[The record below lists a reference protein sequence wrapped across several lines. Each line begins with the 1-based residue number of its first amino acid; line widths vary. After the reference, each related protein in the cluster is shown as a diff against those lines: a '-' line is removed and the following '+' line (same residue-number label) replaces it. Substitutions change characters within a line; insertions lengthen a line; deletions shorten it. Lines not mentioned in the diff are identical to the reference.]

1 MRLYAQCLDLTND
14 VVGHINI
21 LLRLLRNRTEIG
33 QIEGKAYVDELEAD
47 LLKSNFG
54 TPTSS
59 MLVLTK

>member
-14 VVGHINI
+14 VAGHINI

-33 QIEGKAYVDELEAD
+33 QIEGKVYVDELEAD